1 METEETSEP
10 QPAPRAWQAGL
21 VWTIREEIALGN
33 LVRIMLPGS
42 ASPMIVE
49 EARTE
54 EPFVIV
60 SDPKGHRYYIGS
72 MAGVVLLAQPFE
84 GMGDGV
90 YRPHAHWCA
99 MTVDEDEPIAYFS
112 TVDGTRIK
120 KPNREGDP

>member
-1 METEETSEP
+1 MDTEETSNP
-10 QPAPRAWQAGL
+10 QAPHREWQTGL
-21 VWTIREEIALGN
+21 VWTIREEMALGN
-33 LVRIMLPGS
+33 IVRIVLPG
-42 ASPMIVE
+42 ANGPMIVE

-60 SDPKGHRYYIGS
+60 SDPQGHRYYIGS

-84 GMGDGV
+84 GMGEGV
-90 YRPHAHWCA
+90 YRPSAHWFA

-120 KPNREGDP
+120 KPNREGEP